1 MKQAMIFAAGL
12 GTRLKPLTDHK
23 PKALVSVEGEPL
35 LKRVILRLKDC
46 GFQRIVVNVHHFS
59 DQIIDYLKAN
69 NNFGADLSISD
80 ETDHLL
86 DTGGG
91 LKYAAHLF
99 DPSSPILIHNVD
111 ILSNVDFD
119 FFYHTSPLVPCP
131 DCGIPHKAGA
141 LLMVSWRSTKR
152 YLIFQPSTLRLVGW
166 TNIDTH
172 EVISPYEELRQGHFK
187 PTPSDDGSGRLMFSN
202 GQTAFPMYAF
212 SGLHVVYPTLFKA
225 MDSWPESFPI
235 LNFYLTVCRDI
246 PIKGVLNPG
255 LKLID
260 VGKMATLGQ
269 ASAFLN
275 NQAHDDS
282 PQKAG

>member
-1 MKQAMIFAAGL
+1 M
-12 GTRLKPLTDHK
+12 
-23 PKALVSVEGEPL
+23 
-35 LKRVILRLKDC
+35 
-46 GFQRIVVNVHHFS
+46 
-59 DQIIDYLKAN
+59 
-69 NNFGADLSISD
+69 
-80 ETDHLL
+80 
-86 DTGGG
+86 
-91 LKYAAHLF
+91 
-99 DPSSPILIHNVD
+99 
-111 ILSNVDFD
+111 
-119 FFYHTSPLVPCP
+119 PCP

-235 LNFYLTVCRDI
+235 LDFYLTVCRDI